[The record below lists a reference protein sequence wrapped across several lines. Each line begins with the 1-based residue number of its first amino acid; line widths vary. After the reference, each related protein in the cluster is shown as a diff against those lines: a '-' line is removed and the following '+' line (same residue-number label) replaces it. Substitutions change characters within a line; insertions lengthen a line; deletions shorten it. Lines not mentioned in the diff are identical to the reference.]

1 MAAKQISSF
10 FIIYSIQ
17 RKSMLVSYRV
27 ELYPSSLQYLDMAK
41 PSPTHAGSPILIKL
55 GLKIRALRESQG
67 LSQESVALGSGI
79 DRSYFGGI
87 ERGEHNVAVVNL
99 EKIAI
104 ALDVQVADLLK

>member
-1 MAAKQISSF
+1 M
-10 FIIYSIQ
+10 
-17 RKSMLVSYRV
+17 
-27 ELYPSSLQYLDMAK
+27 ELYPASNQYLGMAK
-41 PSPTHAGSPILIKL
+41 PSPTHAGSPILINL
-55 GLKIRALRESQG
+55 GLKIRALREAQG
-67 LSQESVALGSGI
+67 LSQETVALGSGI